1 MRNSALA
8 RWSEIGVPARPSTSA
23 AASTVSWVHGRPSR
37 AASAS
42 SARIGVAATP
52 PSPIRAFAT
61 MPSRTSIANPTAT
74 DEMSS
79 KARFAILWNAVSSA
93 AGSGT
98 TTSVISSPGRRTDS
112 R

>member
-1 MRNSALA
+1 
-8 RWSEIGVPARPSTSA
+8 
-23 AASTVSWVHGRPSR
+23 
-37 AASAS
+37 
-42 SARIGVAATP
+42 
-52 PSPIRAFAT
+52 
-61 MPSRTSIANPTAT
+61 MPSVATSIANPMAT

-79 KARFAILWNAVSSA
+79 NGRFAILWNAVSAA